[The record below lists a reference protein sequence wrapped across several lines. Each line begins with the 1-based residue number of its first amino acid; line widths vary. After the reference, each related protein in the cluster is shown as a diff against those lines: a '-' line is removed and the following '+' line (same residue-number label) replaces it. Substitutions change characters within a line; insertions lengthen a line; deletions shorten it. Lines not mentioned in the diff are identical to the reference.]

1 MTDTANLLRQI
12 REAAGGTP
20 RLYMPGGPAEPT
32 LLADILRADPDLA
45 DGTTFVGVWLPG
57 VNRTDWAGLHPNAR
71 AESTFLYGD
80 HRESFEA
87 GRYRLR
93 PLHYSSTYE
102 WLKTVPLDAAFIPVS
117 PPNARGEVSL
127 SLGTDLSPAITGRS
141 DLRLIAVVRPGL
153 PAPASAPHMPL
164 SAFSDVIEDDTSLI
178 ACPDAPLSDEMQAI
192 AANVATLLGNGFTVQ
207 SGIGSVQ
214 QMAMAATAHHR
225 NMRIH
230 TGLVT
235 DALLGPL
242 ASGAISAAPGSIL
255 TGTSIG
261 TAPLYEV
268 SGKDP
273 RFSFQP
279 VSVTHNVPVM
289 AGIPRLA
296 AINGGVEV
304 DLFGQVNS
312 EWVNG
317 RQIASTGGLGDFV
330 RGAQLSAGGRSIIAL
345 PATARRG
352 TISRIV
358 VQLTTPTVTLARSEA
373 GYVVTEHGVADLAG
387 ADIDQR
393 AERLIAIAAPEFRD
407 TLAND
412 WAKLRA
418 SL

>member
-1 MTDTANLLRQI
+1 MSDAASLLRDI

-20 RLYMPGGPAEPT
+20 RIYVPGGPAEPT
-32 LLADILRADPDLA
+32 FLADAIRADPALA
-45 DGTTFVGVWLPG
+45 DGATFVGVWLPG

-71 AESTFLYGD
+71 AECTFLYAD
-80 HRESFEA
+80 HRASYEA
-87 GRYRLR
+87 GRFRLC

-102 WLKTVPLDAAFIPVS
+102 WVKTAPLDAAFIPVS
-117 PPNARGEVSL
+117 APDASGRVSL
-127 SLGTDLSPAITGRS
+127 SLGTDLSPAVTGRS
-141 DLRLIAVVRPGL
+141 DVRLVAVIRPGL
-153 PAPASAPHMPL
+153 PAPASAPRLPL
-164 SAFSDVIEDDTSLI
+164 DAFSDVIEDDTPLI
-178 ACPDAPLSDEMQAI
+178 TLADPPLSDEMQAI
-192 AANVATLLGNGFTVQ
+192 GANVASLLGDGFTVQ

-235 DALLGPL
+235 DALLMPL
-242 ASGAISAAPGSIL
+242 ERGAISGSPGSVL

-261 TAPLYEV
+261 TEPLYDV
-268 SGKDP
+268 SGRDP
-273 RFSFQP
+273 RFNFQP
-279 VSVTHNVPVM
+279 VPVTHSVPVM

-317 RQIASTGGLGDFV
+317 RQIASTGGLGNFV
-330 RGAQLSAGGRSIIAL
+330 QGARLSAGGRSIIAL

-352 TISRIV
+352 SVSRIV
-358 VQLTTPTVTLARSEA
+358 VQLASPAVTLARAEA
-373 GYVVTEHGVADLAG
+373 GYVVTEHGVADLAF
-387 ADIDQR
+387 ADVDQR
-393 AERLIAIAAPEFRD
+393 ADQLIAIAAPEFRD
-407 TLAND
+407 QLAND